1 MTRWPVSTL
10 EPPRFSQ
17 RLGVRLATLLGMG
30 AALSALLATAAMLA
44 MAGYFADEDNR
55 DEAQQVARSLAFAL
69 QAPVSFED
77 TQGIR
82 DAVAVLQARPQ
93 IQGAWVHDGAGRLV
107 YTFGNAPR
115 QAPAAG
121 TGGLAQGWLRVE
133 APIVAGAA
141 GDTVGRV
148 SLHVNLQDAR
158 RKLRVQALAAAAA
171 GLLAA
176 TLALLLSQR
185 LARRISVPMV
195 QLAATAAKITREQNY
210 ALRLPA
216 GGSDE
221 LGVAV
226 NAFNHMLDEIGERG
240 AALLSVNQQL
250 QHQAD
255 LAQAA
260 QARAE
265 SASQAKTRFLANMS
279 HELRSPLNGVIGA
292 AQLLQ
297 AQGADPT
304 RRAELV
310 EIIRTSGSNLLGLIE
325 HVLDLARIEAGALE
339 LQPRDFDLLDC
350 LDAAMLSSAPLAS
363 AKGLRLSCRVDPHL
377 EAWRHG
383 DDARLRQLVLNLLG
397 NAVKFTARGDVSVD
411 VRKLGA
417 DRLQIQVRDTGIGMA
432 PEALATIFEPFQQA
446 DASTTRRFGGSGLGL
461 AICQDLARLMGGRVS
476 AQSILGV
483 GSCFTLDLPLPLA
496 HQAPPVPAPLGLRV
510 AWCEPHEPSAQAL
523 AALLQRLGCEAQR
536 CMDMASLRAF
546 VQVPHP
552 AGQPPWCVV
561 AVDAEPGRQL
571 LPAALRWLD
580 PARVLTV
587 DGAVDAV
594 AAHTRQALG
603 LPQAM
608 SRPVLRAALVSRLQG
623 QGQGQG
629 APASDP
635 AAAAL
640 PVAGPVAAQV
650 LLVED
655 DTINQS
661 VVRSMLEHAG
671 LACTVAANGALA
683 LQALAAAPFDLV
695 LMDWQ
700 MPEMDGLEATRRL
713 RRGEAGERNRQVP
726 VVALTANAFAEDRDA
741 CLAAG
746 MNDFITKPVLAAHL
760 LALAGR
766 WIRRPDPPA
775 AAPPDAASTLA
786 GADATAAADPADDG
800 VPVHDPA
807 VLGRLPMV
815 ADGSDPQYAQRLL
828 DLFDRT
834 TGEALAA
841 MQQAIVAADLAT
853 VQRGLHSLK
862 SSAGQVGAMALAAEA
877 ARADA
882 AMRRG
887 ELDTAALPAL
897 LQRLQASHRRFAGAV
912 AMQRAA

>member
-1 MTRWPVSTL
+1 MTRWPMSTV

-44 MAGYFADEDNR
+44 MAWYFADQDNR

-77 TQGIR
+77 AQGIR
-82 DAVAVLQARPQ
+82 EAVAVLQARPQ
-93 IQGAWVHDGAGRLV
+93 IQSAWVHDGAGRLL
-107 YTFGNAPR
+107 YAFGDVQP
-115 QAPAAG
+115 PAAEG
-121 TGGLAQGWLRVE
+121 SGSLAQGWLRVE
-133 APIVAGAA
+133 VPIVAGAA
-141 GDTVGRV
+141 RDTVGRV
-148 SLHVNLQDAR
+148 RLQVNLQDAR
-158 RKLRVQALAAAAA
+158 RKLRVQAMAAAAA

-195 QLAATAAKITREQNY
+195 RLAATAAKITREQNY

-226 NAFNHMLDEIGERG
+226 NAFNHMLDEIGQRG
-240 AALLSVNQQL
+240 TALLSMNHQL

-297 AQGADPT
+297 AQGADPA

-325 HVLDLARIEAGALE
+325 HVLDLARIEAGALV
-339 LQPRDFDLLDC
+339 LQPRDFNLLDC
-350 LDAAMLSSAPLAS
+350 LDAAVLSSAPLAS
-363 AKGLRLSCRVDPHL
+363 AKGLRLSCRVDPDL
-377 EAWRHG
+377 DPWRHG
-383 DDARLRQLVLNLLG
+383 DDVRLRQMVLNLLG
-397 NAVKFTARGDVSVD
+397 NAVKFTAQGDVSVD
-411 VRKLGA
+411 VRPLGAA
-417 DRLQIQVRDTGIGMA
+417 DRLQIQIRDTGIGMA
-432 PEALATIFEPFQQA
+432 PEALDTIFEPFQQA

-461 AICQDLARLMGGRVS
+461 AICQELARLMDGAVS
-476 AQSILGV
+476 AQSIPGV

-496 HQAPPVPAPLGLRV
+496 RQAQAADAPLGLRV
-510 AWCEPHEPSAQAL
+510 AWCEPHEPSAKAL

-536 CMDMASLRAF
+536 CQDVDTLRAF
-546 VQVPHP
+546 VEVPDH
-552 AGQPPWCVV
+552 AGRPPWFIV
-561 AVDAEPGRQL
+561 AVDAEAGRQL
-571 LPAALRWLD
+571 LGAAWGWLD
-580 PARVLTV
+580 PCRVLPV
-587 DGAVDAV
+587 DVASDAP
-594 AAHTRQALG
+594 AAPMRHALG

-608 SRPVLRAALVSRLQG
+608 SRPLLRQALASRLIAQ
-623 QGQGQG
+623 
-629 APASDP
+629 APGSPVASVADP
-635 AAAAL
+635 ALPGAGTTAAR
-640 PVAGPVAAQV
+640 V

-655 DTINQS
+655 DAINQA

-671 LACTVAANGALA
+671 LACTVASNGALA
-683 LQALAAAPFDLV
+683 LQVLVTAPFDLV

-700 MPEMDGLEATRRL
+700 MPDMDGLEATRRL
-713 RRGEAGERNRQVP
+713 RRGEAGERNRTVP

-746 MNDFITKPVLAAHL
+746 MNDFISKPVLAAHL
-760 LALAGR
+760 VAVVRRWTRRDAWPAVALAGQ
-766 WIRRPDPPA
+766 A
-775 AAPPDAASTLA
+775 LPDASDAE
-786 GADATAAADPADDG
+786 GADAAAQADDT
-800 VPVHDPA
+800 PVHDPA

-815 ADGSDPQYAQRLL
+815 ADGSDPQYVQRQQA
-828 DLFDRT
+828 LFDRT
-834 TGEALAA
+834 TTESLAA
-841 MQQAIVAADLAT
+841 LEQAIAAADLVA
-853 VQRGLHSLK
+853 VQRGFHSLK
-862 SSAGQVGAMALAAEA
+862 SSAGQVGALAMAAEA
-877 ARADA
+877 ARSEA
-882 AMRRG
+882 ALRRG
-887 ELDTAALPAL
+887 EPAAGTLLPM
-897 LQRLQASHRRFAGAV
+897 LQRLRAAHSRFAAAV
-912 AMQRAA
+912 AAHRAG